1 MISLR
6 EDPTLE
12 AALNLGFIEIARVQ
26 TRRFNGLKPPS
37 VGIGDGLLS
46 GLNGN
51 EIHQIR
57 PPSIGP
63 FLGALGPNAPERF
76 PAG

>member
-1 MISLR
+1 MPFGR
-6 EDPTLE
+6 RGALE
-12 AALNLGFIEIARVQ
+12 AAPNLGFIEITRVQ

-46 GLNGN
+46 GLDGN
-51 EIHQIR
+51 EIHHIR
-57 PPSIGP
+57 APSVGP
-63 FLGALGPNAPERF
+63 FLGALGANAPERF